1 MTGPLAASEIGADL
15 ARLVSQGSLLLSLP
29 IALVAGVVSFASPC
43 VLPLVPGFLGYV
55 TGLTGSGGSRA
66 GWPVS
71 VRGRTVAGAALFV
84 AGFSAVFLVI
94 GFAAGGVGA
103 LLAGYSSVLT
113 RVLGV
118 AVIAM
123 GLVFLGVLPGKDA
136 DVRPRWR
143 PAAGLAGA
151 PLVGA
156 VFGLGWAPCTGP
168 VLAAIVALSLNEGG
182 SGRGALLAG
191 AYCVGLGLP
200 FLLIA
205 LGVGADSQR
214 GWWGFLRRNRAG
226 VARFGGVLLIA
237 VGVLLVSGVWNRL
250 VDALRVPISG
260 VETWI

>member
-1 MTGPLAASEIGADL
+1 VSDVGADL
-15 ARLVSQGSLLLSLP
+15 ARQVSEGSLLLSVP
-29 IALVAGVVSFASPC
+29 IATVAGVVSFASPC

-55 TGLTGSGGSRA
+55 TGLTGASGGGSRV
-66 GWPVS
+66 G

-84 AGFSAVFLVI
+84 AGFSAVFVVI
-94 GFAAGGVGA
+94 GFAAGGLGA
-103 LLAGYSSVLT
+103 SLTGYSGTLT

-123 GLVFLGVLPGKDA
+123 GLIFLGVLPGKDA

-182 SGRGALLAG
+182 SGRGAFLAG

-200 FLLIA
+200 FILIA
-205 LGVGADSQR
+205 LGVGADSGR
-214 GWWGFLRRNRAG
+214 GWWGFLRRRRVG
-226 VARFGGVLLIA
+226 VARFGGGLLIA
-237 VGVLLVSGVWNRL
+237 VGVLLVSGAWDRL
-250 VDALRVPISG
+250 IDAVRVPISG
-260 VETWI
+260 VQTWI